1 MDSYNTTLV
10 SDKSNIQLL
19 KRVGMLIEIRPD
31 YIDIYREHLAA
42 GHLGFRELLIK
53 YHLRNFSI
61 FLQKIEDRWFEFAY
75 YEYAGR
81 NFEADMSALAAE
93 QKNQEWLKIC
103 EPMHLPLNGESGWIK
118 MEQIF
123 SNP

>member
-1 MDSYNTTLV
+1 MDSYNTPLV

-19 KRVGMLIEIRPD
+19 KRVGLVIEIRPEC
-31 YIDIYREHLAA
+31 IEEYRKLHAQ
-42 GHLGFRELLIK
+42 GHFGIRDLLVK

-61 FLQKIEDRWFEFAY
+61 FLHQIDDRWFEFGY

-81 NFEADMSALAAE
+81 DYDADMAALAAE
-93 QKNQEWLKIC
+93 QGNQEWLNIC
-103 EPMHLPLNGESGWIK
+103 KPMHLPLNGEIGWAK

-123 SNP
+123 FNP